1 MKVATPLILAALM
14 FGATPALA
22 DSESADPGCA
32 STIDFRIVGS
42 WISEDGTDERQ
53 FLPSSKSLTQTGQP
67 VTTESC
73 MATPDDLEEVASV
86 EIAPHL
92 RTFTESHYHL
102 GFIGLDHVLVTF
114 PNGVAR
120 LFRRIVAAPGHL
132 MDVVAHRHR
141 S

>member
-1 MKVATPLILAALM
+1 MNVARILVIAALVL
-14 FGATPALA
+14 GATPAFAGDEA
-22 DSESADPGCA
+22 DDASCA

-42 WISEDGTDERQ
+42 WISEDGAEQRQ
-53 FLPSSKSLTQTGQP
+53 FLPTSKSLTAAGQP
-67 VTTESC
+67 VTTTSC
-73 MATPDDLEEVASV
+73 MATPDDLEEVASI

-114 PNGVAR
+114 PNGVMR
-120 LFRRIVAAPGHL
+120 LFRRIVAAPGH
-132 MDVVAHRHR
+132 MIDAVAHRH